1 MEQVKVE
8 TAKATIHIEEH
19 PEVEVIDVNEAEI
32 VHLLMGAEARGT
44 SIVSFTCLTDPRLKK
59 TGLPIGYKGVVK
71 ASQVNGM
78 IGYDYEN
85 SVNNRRK
92 KEQGD
97 DAEKFVTQ
105 GRAWGT
111 RLNRVFVVNK
121 GGLYVTIK
129 IERTL
134 AKPRFYDAKGEEV
147 TKEEIAAWL
156 PAPRKAKTQGVEQEI
171 IHREYKLLSIQE
183 IRMGGNVYR
192 IKH

>member
-1 MEQVKVE
+1 MEQVKE
-8 TAKATIHIEEH
+8 ATLEEATSITTDEKLVIE
-19 PEVEVIDVNEAEI
+19 VNEAEI
-32 VHLLMGAEARGT
+32 VHLLMGAETRGT
-44 SIVSFTCLTDPRLKK
+44 SIVSLTTITDPRLKK

-71 ASQVNGM
+71 VSEVNGM

-105 GRAWGT
+105 GRLWGT
-111 RLNRVFVVNK
+111 RLNRVFVVHK
-121 GGLYVTIK
+121 GGLFVTIK

-134 AKPRFYDAKGEEV
+134 AKPRYYDAKGEEV
-147 TKEEIAAWL
+147 TKEEIASFL
-156 PAPRKAKTQGVEQEI
+156 PAPRKATTQGVEQDV

>member
-1 MEQVKVE
+1 MEQIKV
-8 TAKATIHIEEH
+8 ATIKEATSIVNDK
-19 PEVEVIDVNEAEI
+19 PVVEVDEATI
-32 VHLLMGAEARGT
+32 VKLLMGAEKRGT
-44 SIVSFTCLTDPRLKK
+44 SIVSFTCITDPRLKK
-59 TGLPIGYKGVVK
+59 TGLSDRLKKTVK
-71 ASQVNGM
+71 VSKVNGI

-92 KEQGD
+92 KEQGE
-97 DAEKFVTQ
+97 DAEKFKTQ
-105 GRAWGT
+105 GRSWGT

-134 AKPRFYDAKGEEV
+134 ADPRFFDGKGNEV
-147 TKEEIAAWL
+147 QKDEIAAFL
-156 PAPRKAKTQGVEQEI
+156 PAKRKATTQGVEKDV
-171 IHREYKLLSIQE
+171 IHRDYKLLSIQE